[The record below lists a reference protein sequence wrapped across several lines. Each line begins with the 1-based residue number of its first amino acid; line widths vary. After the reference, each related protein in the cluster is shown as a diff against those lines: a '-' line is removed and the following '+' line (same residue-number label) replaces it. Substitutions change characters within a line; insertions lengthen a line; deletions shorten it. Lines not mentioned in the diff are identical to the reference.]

1 MISFGQSQRRG
12 LARNPRIAP
21 RMRYTRR
28 QGSCVPPACSFI
40 SLVLVVAFVL
50 CVGSAHGHTGVTLA
64 AERERE
70 REGEAILKG
79 HRYRGTLRYK
89 LLGLPAVDFAVKT
102 TRFMHCIESS
112 TDNKMFADAYK
123 AALPDPESETESE
136 TESVP
141 RQCQGI
147 P

>member
-1 MISFGQSQRRG
+1 M
-12 LARNPRIAP
+12 
-21 RMRYTRR
+21 
-28 QGSCVPPACSFI
+28 PPACSFI

-70 REGEAILKG
+70 REAILKG